1 MLIPE
6 MFYRV
11 TQKSH
16 TTRYVH
22 TFFQIG
28 TVALSVSMQY
38 LTASRESFLCG
49 DEIPIITLASV
60 IGTTLWTEQG
70 KNKNNL

>member
-1 MLIPE
+1 VYLS
-6 MFYRV
+6 RV
-11 TQKSH
+11 TKKSC
-16 TTRYVH
+16 TTRYIH

-28 TVALSVSMQY
+28 TVALSVSIAY
-38 LTASRESFLCG
+38 FTASRDSLLCG

-70 KNKNNL
+70 KNKNIIYM

>member
-1 MLIPE
+1 MVI
-6 MFYRV
+6 
-11 TQKSH
+11 Q
-16 TTRYVH
+16 

-38 LTASRESFLCG
+38 FTASRESLLCG

-60 IGTTLWTEQG
+60 IGTTLWTRQE
-70 KNKNNL
+70 NTEHIL